1 MSREVSLAERMSQI
15 KPSATLAITAKAKA
29 MRADGIN
36 VIGFGAGE
44 PDFDTPEH
52 IKEAAVQA
60 LREGF
65 TKYTAVS
72 GIDELKSAI
81 CDKFSRDN
89 GIDYEL
95 SQVVVSCGAKHS
107 LYNLFQVVIGEGD
120 EVIIP
125 APYWVSYVP
134 QVLLAGGRPVI
145 LETTE
150 ENAFRVDPDALR
162 EAITP
167 RTRALVFN
175 SPSNPTGCA
184 YSRADTER
192 IAEIAAEASILV
204 VADEVYEKIVYDGF
218 SHTSIASL
226 GSDIKDLTITV
237 NAVSK
242 TYSMTGWRIGYLA
255 GSGEITAAI
264 NRIQGQSTSNP
275 TSIAQK
281 ATIAAL
287 TGPQDQVVEM
297 VKTFA
302 GRRDRMLEL
311 LASIE
316 GVTCIRPAGSFYAF
330 PRFSSWYGKRH
341 GSREI
346 NGSMDLADFLMD
358 EAKVAVVPG
367 SAFGADDYIRLS
379 YATSMENIEEGLER
393 TIKAMA
399 LLE

>member
-1 MSREVSLAERMSQI
+1 MGREVSLAARMSQI

-29 MRADGIN
+29 MRAEGIN

-60 LREGF
+60 LRDGF

-81 CDKFSRDN
+81 CDKFNRDN
-89 GIDYEL
+89 GIDYEP
-95 SQVVVSCGAKHS
+95 SQIVVSCGAKHS

-167 RTRALVFN
+167 RTRVLVFN

-184 YSRADTER
+184 YNRADTER

-218 SHTSIASL
+218 SHTSIASI
-226 GSDIKDLTITV
+226 GSDIKDLTITI

-255 GSGEITAAI
+255 GPGEITAAI

-281 ATIAAL
+281 AAIAAL
-287 TGPQDQVVEM
+287 NGPQDQVEEM

-316 GVTCIRPAGSFYAF
+316 GVTCVRPAGSFYAF
-330 PRFSSWYGKRH
+330 PRFSSLYGRRY
-341 GSREI
+341 GSKEI
-346 NGSMDLADFLMD
+346 NGSMDLAGFLMD
-358 EAKVAVVPG
+358 EAKVAIVPG

-393 TIKAMA
+393 IIKAMA

>member
-1 MSREVSLAERMSQI
+1 MAKEISLAERMSQI
-15 KPSATLAITAKAKA
+15 TPSATLAITAKAKA
-29 MRADGIN
+29 MRAEGIN

-52 IKEAAVQA
+52 IKEAAVEA

-65 TKYTAVS
+65 TKYTPVS
-72 GIDELKSAI
+72 GIDELKIAI
-81 CDKFSRDN
+81 CEKFSRDN
-89 GIDYEL
+89 GIDYEPA
-95 SQVVVSCGAKHS
+95 QVAVSCGAKHS
-107 LYNLFQVVIGEGD
+107 LFNFFQVAIGEGD

-134 QVLLAGGRPVI
+134 QVLLAGGLPVI

-150 ENAFRVDPDALR
+150 ADAFRVDPEALKA
-162 EAITP
+162 AITP
-167 RTRALVFN
+167 RTKALVFN

-184 YSRADTER
+184 YGHADTER
-192 IAEIAAEASILV
+192 IAEIAVEASIFV

-218 SHTSIASL
+218 THTSIASL
-226 GSDIKDLTITV
+226 GDDIKDFTVTI

-255 GSGEITAAI
+255 APQAITAAI

-281 ATIAAL
+281 AAIAAL
-287 TGPQDQVVEM
+287 NGPQDQVEEM

-316 GVTCIRPAGSFYAF
+316 GVTCVKPEGSFYAF
-330 PRFSSWYGKRH
+330 PRFSSFYGKRH

-346 NGSMDLADFLMD
+346 NGSMDLAGFLMD
-358 EAKVAVVPG
+358 EAKVAIVPG
-367 SAFGADDYIRLS
+367 SAFGADEYIRLS

-393 TIKAMA
+393 IIMA
-399 LLE
+399 LTLLD